1 MLPGG
6 GGRASHGSAEAIH
19 SRPTGGARPSHEEP
33 DPIEP
38 QRRTRSSTSPGR
50 SRSRGVAPIA
60 RTGPTFD
67 LSTPRAK
74 PIANLTASLAG
85 FGHDPLRE
93 RVHSGT
99 PEVIRPSKMDEQA
112 AHEDYTMEWSQ
123 SGECL
128 RGRRKM
134 TEFQEAN
141 AGSRPQVGATRA
153 GKGGVVG
160 GRGTLDYG
168 GGREV
173 DFVLILE
180 LRDGKVFRETRYY
193 ADPFEASDARA
204 RWFERMER

>member
-1 MLPGG
+1 
-6 GGRASHGSAEAIH
+6 
-19 SRPTGGARPSHEEP
+19 
-33 DPIEP
+33 
-38 QRRTRSSTSPGR
+38 
-50 SRSRGVAPIA
+50 
-60 RTGPTFD
+60 
-67 LSTPRAK
+67 
-74 PIANLTASLAG
+74 
-85 FGHDPLRE
+85 
-93 RVHSGT
+93 
-99 PEVIRPSKMDEQA
+99 MDEQA